1 VRASVVAAFGLFL
14 APGSQSWD
22 YVEPMKK
29 VAARFAGKDGVVL
42 HVGDSMTY
50 SNNYSRWARKGLGKT
65 ERDKA
70 ICAWTHAGADDDT
83 DGWWL
88 SLVDRPGYRSETAA
102 GGLRID
108 QCLAG
113 GKGGLPPLATLLE
126 KYKPRMV
133 IVMLGNYDALDD
145 RKAADYKSDMRKAI
159 DLILA
164 AGAVPILSTL
174 MPSPDREALL
184 KTYNA
189 ALLELGRDK
198 GLPMI
203 DLWGEIL
210 KRRPNDWH
218 GTLVDKPGRHL
229 TASQGGATS
238 TSEPTEENLRNSGYL
253 LRGWLSVQKIA
264 EVKERVLD
272 PLQKK

>member
-1 VRASVVAAFGLFL
+1 MNLCALVLFAASL
-14 APGSQSWD
+14 QDWD
-22 YVEPMKK
+22 YTEPMKK
-29 VAARFAGKDGVVL
+29 ASSKFAGKEGIVL

-50 SNNYSRWARKGLGKT
+50 SNNYSRWARKGQGKT
-65 ERDKA
+65 ERDQA
-70 ICAWTHAGADDDT
+70 ICRWTHAGADDDS

-88 SLVDRPGYRSETAA
+88 SQIDRPGYRSETAA

-113 GKGGLPPLATLLE
+113 GKGGLPPLGKLLE

-133 IVMLGNYDALDD
+133 VVMLGNYDAWAD
-145 RKAADYKSDMRKAI
+145 RKTADYKADMVKAV

-164 AGAVPILSTL
+164 DGALPILSTL
-174 MPSPDREALL
+174 MPSRDHEELL
-184 KTYNA
+184 KSYNA
-189 ALLELGRDK
+189 ALVEIGREK

-203 DLWGEIL
+203 DLWGEVL
-210 KRRPNDWH
+210 KRRPSDWH
-218 GTLVDKPGRHL
+218 GTLVDKPGHHL

-238 TSEPTEENLRNSGYL
+238 TSEPTEENLKNSGYL

-264 EVKERVLD
+264 EVKERVID
-272 PLQKK
+272 PPSKK